1 MAERQWNGIFRKHIG
16 DVVLHLTLGASI
28 VLYGCGSSQS
38 GTSTS
43 VASSGSGSTS
53 GTSTS
58 GSGSSGTPLLTLS
71 GTQLAFPDTSVG
83 STSAAQNI
91 TLSNTGTATAN
102 IQSINVSGSFH
113 SDTSLCLGALAAN
126 AKCTLAVQFTPDQS
140 GSLTGGLTFA
150 TSTGSLTVTASGKG
164 IAQILTI
171 TPAAASLREGES
183 TQLTAQLNGSS
194 TTQAITWRA
203 DSGSVTTDGIYIASS
218 NVTASTTAHIT
229 ASLTTTPSVTAA
241 LALPIGRA
249 LPTITSTTPTQV
261 DAGATTAVTITG
273 THLSNLSQLTINGV
287 SQTFTKVSDTQISV
301 QAAMQAWDAGSM
313 AIKGSMSGSDGGST
327 GTLQLTV
334 KALPVSYDA
343 AARFLQQAAYGATPA
358 AVQQVQQMGMS
369 SWIDQEL
376 KNPAYDYSSTAGLSY
391 GQYYRNTQ
399 SLQYA
404 LRQRVSSALSQVYV
418 TGGGTGCVSTDCGPY
433 WEALLENDAFGN
445 ARTLL
450 KDVALSPLMGM
461 FLNNANNAAYTGIVP
476 NQNFAREFMQLMT
489 IGTVQLNQD
498 GTSVLD
504 SNGQL
509 IPTYTQSNIADMANA
524 LSGWKYART
533 GELLAQAQVPM
544 VMAQSW
550 HNQSAKNI
558 LPGVT
563 LPAGQTGEGDLDAV
577 VDTLFNHP
585 NYGPFLSR
593 RLIQHLVTSNPSPAY
608 IARVSAV
615 FADDGSGVRGNLGAV
630 VKAILLDIEARKG
643 DNAAQADPATG
654 HYMEP
659 ALYLANIMNVV
670 QGVYSD
676 DQVRYVDSAMG
687 QPLYTPPSVFSYYS
701 PDHMLANGTYAPE
714 AQLLTSAYGVSK
726 LGLIYSI
733 FTNKQPGFQVD
744 WKSSPFSNA
753 TSTDDFL
760 TRVNHLLYHGQMP
773 DSVRTTLTN
782 YIAAN
787 AGSSMN
793 SMLPDL
799 MFMAVSSA
807 AYQTI
812 Q

>member
-1 MAERQWNGIFRKHIG
+1 MG
-16 DVVLHLTLGASI
+16 DVILHLAIGVSI
-28 VLYGCGSSQS
+28 VLYGCGASKS
-38 GTSTS
+38 GTSAVS
-43 VASSGSGSTS
+43 STS
-53 GTSTS
+53 NS
-58 GSGSSGTPLLTLS
+58 GSGSSGVPLLTLS

-83 STSAAQNI
+83 ATSVAQNI
-91 TLSNTGTATAN
+91 TLSNTGTAAAN
-102 IQSINVSGSFH
+102 VQSINISGSFR
-113 SDTSLCLGALAAN
+113 SDTSLCLGTLAAN
-126 AKCTLAVQFTPDQS
+126 AKCTMAVLFTPNQS
-140 GSLTGGLTFA
+140 GTLTGSISFT
-150 TSTGSLTVTASGKG
+150 TSTGSLTATASGKG
-164 IAQILTI
+164 IALTLS
-171 TPAAASLREGES
+171 AAAITVREGES
-183 TQLTAQLNGSS
+183 TQLTAQLNGAA
-194 TTQAITWRA
+194 TAQAVNWHT
-203 DSGSVTTDGIYIASS
+203 DSGSVTPDGVYTASS
-218 NVTASTTAHIT
+218 NVPASTTAHIT
-229 ASLTTTPSVTAA
+229 ASLAATPSVTAT
-241 LALPIGRA
+241 LNLPVGRA
-249 LPTITSTTPTQV
+249 LPTLTSSMPTQI
-261 DAGATTAVTITG
+261 DAGATTTLTITG
-273 THLSNLSQLTINGV
+273 AHLSNLSQLTINGLP
-287 SQTFTKVSDTQISV
+287 QTFTIVSDTQISV
-301 QAAMQAWDAGSM
+301 QAAMQAWDSGTM

-327 GTLQLTV
+327 GALQLSV

-369 SWIDQEL
+369 GWIDQQL
-376 KNPAYDYSSTAGLSY
+376 RNPAYDYSSGMGLSY

-399 SLQYA
+399 SLQYS
-404 LRQRVSSALSQVYV
+404 LRQRVSSALSQIYV
-418 TGGGTGCVSTDCGPY
+418 AGGSIACGPTDCGPF

-450 KDVALSPLMGM
+450 KDVALSPIMGA
-461 FLNNANNAAYTGIVP
+461 FLDNVNNAAYTGKVP

-498 GTSVLD
+498 GSPILD
-504 SNGQL
+504 ANGQL
-509 IPTYTQSNIADMANA
+509 VPTYTQSNIVDMANA

-533 GELLAQAQVPM
+533 GELYPQAQVPM
-544 VMAQSW
+544 VMAESW

-563 LPAGQTGEGDLDAV
+563 LPAGQKGEVDLDSV

-608 IARVSAV
+608 IARIAAV
-615 FADDGSGVRGNLGAV
+615 FADDGNGTRGNLGAV
-630 VKAILLDIEARKG
+630 VKAILLDKEARKG

-654 HYMEP
+654 HFMEP
-659 ALYLANIMNVV
+659 ALYLANVMNAV
-670 QGVYSD
+670 QGIYTD
-676 DQVRYVDSAMG
+676 DQVRDLDVIIG
-687 QPLYTPPSVFSYYS
+687 QPLYSPPSVFSYYS
-701 PDHMLANGTYAPE
+701 PDHMLSNGTYAPE
-714 AQLLTSAYGVSK
+714 AQLFTSSNGVAK

-733 FTNKQPGFQVD
+733 FTNKQPGFQVN
-744 WKSSPFSNA
+744 WKTSPFSNA

-760 TRVNHLLYHGQMP
+760 ARVNHLLYHGQMP

-787 AGSSMN
+787 PTASIN

-799 MFMAVSSA
+799 IFMAVSSA

>member
-1 MAERQWNGIFRKHIG
+1 MAERQRIRIFRKHMG
-16 DVVLHLTLGASI
+16 DVVLHLALAASI
-28 VLYGCGSSQS
+28 VLYGCGSGQS
-38 GTSTS
+38 GTSA
-43 VASSGSGSTS
+43 VSS
-53 GTSTS
+53 STS
-58 GSGSSGTPLLTLS
+58 GSSTSGAGSSGGTSSGSPLLTLS

-83 STSAAQNI
+83 AASTAQNI
-91 TLSNTGTATAN
+91 TLSNTGTAAAN
-102 IQSINVSGSFH
+102 IQSINISGSFR
-113 SDTSLCLGALAAN
+113 SDTSLCLGPLAVN
-126 AKCTLAVQFTPDQS
+126 AKCTLAVLFTPDQS
-140 GSLTGGLTFA
+140 GTLTGSISFT
-150 TSTGSLTVTASGKG
+150 TSTGSLSVAASGKG
-164 IAQILTI
+164 IAQTLTI
-171 TPAAASLREGES
+171 STAATSLREGES
-183 TQLTAQLNGSS
+183 TQLTPQLNGTS
-194 TTQAITWRA
+194 TTQPITWRT
-203 DSGSVTTDGIYIASS
+203 DSGSVTTDGTYIASS

-229 ASLTTTPSVTAA
+229 ASLTTSPSVTAT
-241 LALPIGRA
+241 LSLPIGRA
-249 LPTITSTTPTQV
+249 LPTLISSTPTQIE
-261 DAGATTAVTITG
+261 AGATTALTITG
-273 THLSNLSQLTINGV
+273 THLSNLSQLTINGH

-301 QAAMQAWDAGSM
+301 QAAMQAWDTGSM

-343 AARFLQQAAYGATPA
+343 AARFLQQAGYGATPA
-358 AVQQVQQMGMS
+358 SVQQVQQMGMS
-369 SWIDQEL
+369 SWIDQQL
-376 KNPAYDYSSTAGLSY
+376 KNPAYDYTSSAGVSY

-404 LRQRVSSALSQVYV
+404 LRQRVSSALSQIYV
-418 TGGGTGCVSTDCGPY
+418 VGGNAGCGATDCGPF

-450 KDVALSPLMGM
+450 KDVALSPLMGA

-476 NQNFAREFMQLMT
+476 NQNFARELMQLMT

-504 SNGQL
+504 ANGQL

-524 LSGWKYART
+524 LSGWKYALS
-533 GELLAQAQVPM
+533 GSLGSQAQVPM
-544 VMAQSW
+544 VMDESW

-563 LPAGQTGEGDLDAV
+563 LPAGQKGEVDLDAV
-577 VDTLFNHP
+577 IDTLFNHP

-608 IARVSAV
+608 IARVAAV
-615 FADDGSGVRGNLGAV
+615 FADDGNGVRGNLGAV
-630 VKAILLDIEARKG
+630 VKAVLLDKESRKG
-643 DNAAQADPATG
+643 DDAAQADPATG
-654 HYMEP
+654 HFMEP
-659 ALYLANIMNVV
+659 ALYLANVMNNV
-670 QGVYSD
+670 QGIYTD
-676 DQVRYVDSAMG
+676 DQVRNVDVAIG
-687 QPLYTPPSVFSYYS
+687 QPLYSPPSVFSYYS
-701 PDHMLANGTYAPE
+701 PDHMLSNGTYAPE
-714 AQLLTSAYGVSK
+714 AQLLTSANGVTK

-733 FTNKQPGFQVD
+733 FTNKQPGFQVN
-744 WKSSPFSNA
+744 WKTSPFSNA

-787 AGSSMN
+787 SGSSIN
-793 SMLPDL
+793 SLLPDL

>member
-1 MAERQWNGIFRKHIG
+1 MAERQWNCIFRKHIG
-16 DVVLHLTLGASI
+16 DVVLHLALGASI
-28 VLYGCGSSQS
+28 VLYGCGAGQS
-38 GTSTS
+38 GTSAVSNSTS
-43 VASSGSGSTS
+43 GAGSSGSTS
-53 GTSTS
+53 GV
-58 GSGSSGTPLLTLS
+58 PLLTLS
-71 GTQLAFPDTSVG
+71 GTQLTFPDTSVG
-83 STSAAQNI
+83 TTSTGQNI
-91 TLSNTGTATAN
+91 TLSNTGTAAATV
-102 IQSINVSGSFH
+102 QSINVTGRFR
-113 SDTSLCLGALAAN
+113 SDTSLCLGTLAAN
-126 AKCTLAVQFTPDQS
+126 AKCTMAVLFTPDQS
-140 GSLTGGLTFA
+140 GTLTGSISFA
-150 TSTGSLTVTASGKG
+150 TSTGSLTVGASGKG
-164 IAQILTI
+164 IAQTLTI
-171 TPAAASLREGES
+171 STVATSLREGES
-183 TQLTAQLNGSS
+183 TQLTAQLDGAS
-194 TTQAITWRA
+194 TTQPVTWRT
-203 DSGSVTTDGIYIASS
+203 DSGSVTTDGVYTAGS
-218 NVTASTTAHIT
+218 NITASTTAHIT
-229 ASLTTTPSVTAA
+229 ASLAATASITA
-241 LALPIGRA
+241 TLALPIGRA
-249 LPTITSTTPTQV
+249 LPILTSSTPTQI
-261 DAGATTAVTITG
+261 DAGTTTTLTITG
-273 THLSNLSQLTINGV
+273 THLSNLSQLTINGL

-301 QAAMQAWDAGSM
+301 QAAMQAWDSGSM

-327 GTLQLTV
+327 GTLQLSV

-343 AARFLQQAAYGATPA
+343 AVRFLQQAAYGATPA

-369 SWIDQEL
+369 SWIDQQL
-376 KNPAYDYSSTAGLSY
+376 KNPAYDYASAAGASY

-404 LRQRVSSALSQVYV
+404 LRQRVSSALSHVYV
-418 TGGGTGCVSTDCGPY
+418 VGGSTGCGPIDCGPF

-450 KDVALSPLMGM
+450 KDVALNPLMGAY
-461 FLNNANNAAYTGIVP
+461 LDNANNAAYPGIVP

-504 SNGQL
+504 ANGQL
-509 IPTYTQSNIADMANA
+509 VPTYTQSNIADMANA
-524 LSGWKYART
+524 LSGWKYA
-533 GELLAQAQVPM
+533 LAGDLGSQAQVPM
-544 VMAQSW
+544 VMAEGW
-550 HNQSAKNI
+550 HNQGAKNI

-563 LPAGQTGEGDLDAV
+563 LPAGQKGEIDLDAV

-608 IARVSAV
+608 VARVAAV
-615 FADDGSGVRGNLGAV
+615 FADDGNGVRGNLGAV
-630 VKAILLDIEARKG
+630 VKAVLLDKEARKG
-643 DNAAQADPATG
+643 DDAAQADPATG
-654 HYMEP
+654 HFMEP
-659 ALYLANIMNVV
+659 ALYLANVMNAV
-670 QGVYSD
+670 QGVFTD
-676 DQVRYVDSAMG
+676 DQVRNVDVAMG
-687 QPLYTPPSVFSYYS
+687 QPLYSPPSVFSYYS

-714 AQLLTSAYGVSK
+714 AQLLTSANSVTK

-733 FTNKQPGFQVD
+733 FTNKQPGFQVN
-744 WKSSPFSNA
+744 WKTSPFSNA

-787 AGSSMN
+787 AGSSIN

-799 MFMAVSSA
+799 IFMAVSSA

>member
-1 MAERQWNGIFRKHIG
+1 MTERQWNHIFRKHMG
-16 DVVLHLTLGASI
+16 DVVLHLALGASI
-28 VLYGCGSSQS
+28 VLFGCGSQS
-38 GTSTS
+38 GTSSS
-43 VASSGSGSTS
+43 VSSATS

-83 STSAAQNI
+83 ATSTSQNI
-91 TLSNTGTATAN
+91 TLSNTGTAAAN
-102 IQSINVSGSFH
+102 VQSINVSGSFR

-126 AKCTLAVQFTPDQS
+126 AKCTLAVLFTPSQS
-140 GSLTGGLTFA
+140 GTLTGSITFT

-164 IAQILTI
+164 ISQTLTI
-171 TPAAASLREGES
+171 STAATSLREGES
-183 TQLTAQLNGSS
+183 TQLTAQLNGGS
-194 TTQAITWRA
+194 TTQPITWRTDA
-203 DSGSVTTDGIYIASS
+203 GSVSTDGTYTASS

-229 ASLTTTPSVTAA
+229 ASLTTTPSVTAT

-249 LPTITSTTPTQV
+249 LPTLTSSTPTQI
-261 DAGATTAVTITG
+261 DAGATTTLTITG
-273 THLSNLSQLTINGV
+273 THLSNLSQLTINGL

-301 QAAMQAWDAGSM
+301 QAAMQAWDSGSM
-313 AIKGSMSGSDGGST
+313 TIKGSMSGSDAGST

-358 AVQQVQQMGMS
+358 AVQQVQQMGMGG
-369 SWIDQEL
+369 WIDQQL
-376 KNPAYDYSSTAGLSY
+376 KNPAYDYTSSAGLSY

-404 LRQRVSSALSQVYV
+404 LRQRVSSALSHVYV
-418 TGGGTGCVSTDCGPY
+418 TGGGTGCVSTDCGPF

-461 FLNNANNAAYTGIVP
+461 YLNNANNAAYPGIVP
-476 NQNFAREFMQLMT
+476 NQNFAREYMQLMT

-504 SNGQL
+504 ANGQL

-524 LSGWKYART
+524 LSGWKYARA
-533 GELLAQAQVPM
+533 GDLLSQAQVPM
-544 VMAQSW
+544 VMAESW
-550 HNQSAKNI
+550 HDQSAKNI

-563 LPAGQTGEGDLDAV
+563 LPAGQKGEVDLDAV

-608 IARVSAV
+608 IARISAV
-615 FADDGSGVRGNLGAV
+615 FADDGNGVRGNLGAV
-630 VKAILLDIEARKG
+630 VKAILLDKEARKG
-643 DNAAQADPATG
+643 DDTAQADPAIG

-659 ALYLANIMNVV
+659 ALYLANVMNAV
-670 QGVYSD
+670 QGVYTD
-676 DQVRYVDSAMG
+676 DQVRNVDVSMG
-687 QPLYTPPSVFSYYS
+687 QPLYSPPSVFSYYS
-701 PDHMLANGTYAPE
+701 PDHMLSNGTYAPE
-714 AQLLTSAYGVSK
+714 AQLLTSANGVAK

-733 FTNKQPGFQVD
+733 FTNKQPGFSVN
-744 WKSSPFSNA
+744 WKTSPFSNA

-773 DSVRTTLTN
+773 DGVRTTLTN

-787 AGSSMN
+787 AGSSIN

-799 MFMAVSSA
+799 IFMAVSSA

>member
-1 MAERQWNGIFRKHIG
+1 MAERQWNRIFRKHIG
-16 DVVLHLTLGASI
+16 DVVLHLALGASI
-28 VLYGCGSSQS
+28 VLYGCGAGQS
-38 GTSTS
+38 GTSAVSNSTS
-43 VASSGSGSTS
+43 GAGSSGSTS
-53 GTSTS
+53 PGV
-58 GSGSSGTPLLTLS
+58 PLLTLS
-71 GTQLAFPDTSVG
+71 GTRLAFPDTSVG
-83 STSAAQNI
+83 VTSAAQNI
-91 TLSNTGTATAN
+91 TLSNTGTAAATV
-102 IQSINVSGSFH
+102 QSVNVSGSFH
-113 SDTSLCLGALAAN
+113 SDTSLCLGTLGAN

-140 GSLTGGLTFA
+140 GTLTGGITFA

-164 IAQILTI
+164 IAQTLTI
-171 TPAAASLREGES
+171 STAATSLREGES
-183 TQLTAQLNGSS
+183 TQLTAQVNGAS
-194 TTQAITWRA
+194 TTQLVTWRT
-203 DSGSVTTDGIYIASS
+203 DSGSVTTDGTYTASS

-229 ASLTTTPSVTAA
+229 ASLTATPSITAT

-249 LPTITSTTPTQV
+249 LPILTSSTPTQI
-261 DAGATTAVTITG
+261 DAGTTTTLTITG
-273 THLSNLSQLTINGV
+273 THLSNLSQLTINGL

-301 QAAMQAWDAGSM
+301 QAAMYAWDSGSM
-313 AIKGSMSGSDGGST
+313 AMKGSMSGSDGGST
-327 GTLQLTV
+327 GTLQLSV

-358 AVQQVQQMGMS
+358 GVQQVQQMGMS
-369 SWIDQEL
+369 GWIDQQL
-376 KNPAYDYSSTAGLSY
+376 KNPAYDYTSPAGRGY

-399 SLQYA
+399 SLQYS
-404 LRQRVSSALSQVYV
+404 LRQRVSSALSHVYV
-418 TGGGTGCVSTDCGPY
+418 ASGSSACVSTDCGPY

-450 KDVALSPLMGM
+450 KDVAVNPLMGSY
-461 FLNNANNAAYTGIVP
+461 LDNANNAAYNGIVP

-498 GTSVLD
+498 GTAVLD
-504 SNGQL
+504 ANGQPV
-509 IPTYTQSNIADMANA
+509 PTYTQSNIADMANA
-524 LSGWKYART
+524 LSGWKYARA
-533 GELLAQAQVPM
+533 GELLPQIQVPM
-544 VMAQSW
+544 VMAEGW

-563 LPAGQTGEGDLDAV
+563 LPAGQRGEVDLDAV
-577 VDTLFNHP
+577 VDTLFNHS

-608 IARVSAV
+608 IARIAAV

-630 VKAILLDIEARKG
+630 VKAILLDKEARKG
-643 DNAAQADPATG
+643 DDVAQADPATG
-654 HYMEP
+654 HYMDP
-659 ALYLANIMNVV
+659 ALYLANVMNAV
-670 QGVYSD
+670 QGVYTD
-676 DQVRYVDSAMG
+676 DQVRNVDAAMG
-687 QPLYTPPSVFSYYS
+687 QPLYSPSSVFSYYS

-714 AQLLTSAYGVSK
+714 AQLLTSANGVTK

-733 FTNKQPGFQVD
+733 FTNKQGGFQVN
-744 WKSSPFSNA
+744 WKTSPFSNA

-760 TRVNHLLYHGQMP
+760 SRVNHLLYHGQMP

-787 AGSSMN
+787 TGSSIN